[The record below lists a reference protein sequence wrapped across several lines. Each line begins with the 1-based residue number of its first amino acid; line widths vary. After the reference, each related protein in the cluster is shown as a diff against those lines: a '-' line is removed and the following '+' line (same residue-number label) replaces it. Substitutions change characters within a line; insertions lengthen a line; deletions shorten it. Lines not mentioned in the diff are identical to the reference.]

1 MQEKKIIHLF
11 EERSELAIEET
22 RKQYGGLIRSLL
34 YRMLGNMEDTEEC
47 ENDTYLGLWNSIPPT
62 KPKNLKA
69 YLLKIARNRALKR
82 VEYLG
87 ASKRKE
93 DNRIPFE
100 ELTEFIADN
109 QNKIDDFTETDLAEC
124 LNEFIGNL
132 NENNRKVFMLRYWH
146 FLTVKEI
153 MVECNMSKSRV
164 ESILY
169 RVRGKLKKY
178 LIEKNML

>member
-1 MQEKKIIHLF
+1 M
-11 EERSELAIEET
+11 
-22 RKQYGGLIRSLL
+22 
-34 YRMLGNMEDTEEC
+34 
-47 ENDTYLGLWNSIPPT
+47 GLWNSIPPT